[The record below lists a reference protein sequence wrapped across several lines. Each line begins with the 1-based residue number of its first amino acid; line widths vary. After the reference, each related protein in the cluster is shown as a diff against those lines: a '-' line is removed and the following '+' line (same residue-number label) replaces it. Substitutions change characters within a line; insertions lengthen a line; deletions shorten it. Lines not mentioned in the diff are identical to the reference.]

1 MKPPNNS
8 MSHQLP
14 PFRVLSVKLVFPA
27 ENIELV
33 HSFYALKIFSNFVR
47 GKKVSIKKRHN
58 LKYSLEIA
66 LKKALFAT
74 YILRMYCKWSKI

>member
-1 MKPPNNS
+1 

-33 HSFYALKIFSNFVR
+33 HSFYSLKVFLILL
-47 GKKVSIKKRHN
+47 GEKKVGIKKHN
-58 LKYSLEIA
+58 VKYGLEIA